1 MGHMGRP
8 PYKSSTNTGG
18 SEEFMAGLRR
28 VATEPAPPPDVSQGA
43 ESPRID
49 PAPLNVVRMTPP
61 VEATLRILLNSV
73 PYLIGAAV
81 VRQPAVGDAVEAE
94 VGRMPWL
101 HDRRLLT
108 LQLPDDSLP
117 ANRAILLDWPVPYQ
131 AEWVGAP
138 PRLLIS
144 RLVTQDRTVGV
155 LLGTLISREQLSTGA
170 REALDLSCELI
181 AAAVGSDSLATALAA
196 APTAE
201 EPRRLVVVPDEIVPE
216 PESSLVIPEPAE
228 SEPALDPKDE
238 QDERDR
244 QVVDEVARALDELTD
259 AKSIGRVLRDAVTA
273 IAGVDG
279 FSLALF
285 NTVRREVAYRYKV
298 VGADPDSAEMG
309 RQTVDDGPDCYAARH
324 DRRWHSFIREIGVR
338 GPEGV
343 EARKISVLQYPLL
356 AADEVFGVATLQVFG
371 DSGFSDHA
379 TRLVLRVIEVSS
391 DRLAAV
397 RRAARFQPS
406 LSPQESA
413 AAAVLPPVAAAPFPV
428 PAATASEAPTTDQIL
443 NDLVNNCT
451 EIGLPTTFMVGVD
464 PAAGLIRGELISSSS
479 AARELDY
486 ALGISVGRF
495 KIELSDRYNAIAR
508 ACREGRIVTSPT
520 LDELV
525 HPLRDA
531 DGAATLERLV
541 QGGRS
546 TIIPITVSGDVVGA
560 LVVGPMADEPGFS
573 TIVKVRDL
581 VNETAS
587 RLTEAW
593 RTKH

>member
-1 MGHMGRP
+1 MAIEARAP
-8 PYKSSTNTGG
+8 VPASAQ
-18 SEEFMAGLRR
+18 SEE
-28 VATEPAPPPDVSQGA
+28 
-43 ESPRID
+43 SPTVD

-81 VRQPAVGDAVEAE
+81 VRQPAVGDSVEAE
-94 VGRMPWL
+94 VGKMPWL

-144 RLVTQDRTVGV
+144 RLVTQNRTVGV
-155 LLGTLISREQLSTGA
+155 LLGTMISRDQISVSA

-181 AAAVGSDSLATALAA
+181 AAAVGSDSLATLS

-201 EPRRLVVVPDEIVPE
+201 EPRRLVVVPNEPEPE
-216 PESSLVIPEPAE
+216 PESLLPTAATAE

-259 AKSIGRVLRDAVTA
+259 ARSIGRVLRDAVTA

-279 FSLALF
+279 FSVALF
-285 NTVRREVAYRYKV
+285 NSVRREVAYRYKV
-298 VGADPDSAEMG
+298 VGADPDSGEMG
-309 RQTVDDGPDCYAARH
+309 RQAVDDGPDCYAARH
-324 DRRWHSFIREIGVR
+324 DRRWHSFVREIGVR

-343 EARKISVLQYPLL
+343 EARKISVLQYPLV

-371 DSGFSDHA
+371 DAGFSDHA
-379 TRLVLRVIEVSS
+379 TRLVLRVIVVSS

-406 LSPQESA
+406 QSPQESA
-413 AAAVLPPVAAAPFPV
+413 AAAVLPPAAAAPTSGPV
-428 PAATASEAPTTDQIL
+428 PSAEAPTTDSIL
-443 NDLVNNCT
+443 NDLVTKCT

-464 PAAGLIRGELISSSS
+464 PAAGLLRGELISSSS

-495 KIELSDRYNAIAR
+495 TIELADRYNAIAR

-546 TIIPITVSGDVVGA
+546 TIIPISVSGDVVGA
-560 LVVGPMADEPGFS
+560 LIVGPMADEPGFS

-581 VNETAS
+581 VNETAA
-587 RLTEAW
+587 RLAEAW

>member
-1 MGHMGRP
+1 MGQTAP
-8 PYKSSTNTGG
+8 AAYKSITNTGG
-18 SEEFMAGLRR
+18 SEEIMGGVRR
-28 VATEPAPPPDVSQGA
+28 VAIQTAKASREDQNV
-43 ESPRID
+43 ESPRLD

-94 VGRMPWL
+94 AGRLPWPRGR
-101 HDRRLLT
+101 RRLT
-108 LQLPDDSLP
+108 LRLPDDPLP

-155 LLGTLISREQLSTGA
+155 LLGTLISRDQISAGA

-181 AAAVGSDSLATALAA
+181 AAAVGSDSLGTIATAPPAV
-196 APTAE
+196 E
-201 EPRRLVVVPDEIVPE
+201 EPRRLVVVPDEPMPE
-216 PESSLVIPEPAE
+216 PESSLVIEPPAQ
-228 SEPALDPKDE
+228 SEPEVDPKDA
-238 QDERDR
+238 QDERDS
-244 QVVDEVARALDELTD
+244 QVIDEVARALDELTD
-259 AKSIGRVLRDAVTA
+259 ARSIGRVLRDAVTA

-279 FSLALF
+279 FSVALF
-285 NTVRREVAYRYKV
+285 NSVRREVAYRYKV

-309 RQTVDDGPDCYAARH
+309 RQPVDDGPDCYAARH
-324 DRRWHSFIREIGVR
+324 DRRWHTFVREVGVR

-343 EARKISVLQYPLL
+343 EARKISVLQYPLV
-356 AADEVFGVATLQVFG
+356 AADEVFGVTTLQVFG
-371 DSGFSDHA
+371 ESGFSDHA
-379 TRLVLRVIEVSS
+379 TRLVLRVIDASS

-397 RRAARFQPS
+397 RRATRFQPS
-406 LSPQESA
+406 LSPLESA
-413 AAAVLPPVAAAPFPV
+413 AA
-428 PAATASEAPTTDQIL
+428 
-443 NDLVNNCT
+443 
-451 EIGLPTTFMVGVD
+451 
-464 PAAGLIRGELISSSS
+464 
-479 AARELDY
+479 
-486 ALGISVGRF
+486 
-495 KIELSDRYNAIAR
+495 
-508 ACREGRIVTSPT
+508 
-520 LDELV
+520 LV

-546 TIIPITVSGDVVGA
+546 TIIPVSVSGDVVGA

-573 TIVKVRDL
+573 TIVKVRDM

-593 RTKH
+593 RTNR

>member
-1 MGHMGRP
+1 
-8 PYKSSTNTGG
+8 
-18 SEEFMAGLRR
+18 MA
-28 VATEPAPPPDVSQGA
+28 ASQAQSA

-155 LLGTLISREQLSTGA
+155 LLGTLISRDQISAGA

-181 AAAVGSDSLATALAA
+181 AAAVGSDSLATIATT
-196 APTAE
+196 PPQVE
-201 EPRRLVVVPDEIVPE
+201 EPRRLVVVPNEPTPE
-216 PESSLVIPEPAE
+216 PESTLIIPPPAE
-228 SEPALDPKDE
+228 SPVLDPKDE

-279 FSLALF
+279 FSVALF
-285 NTVRREVAYRYKV
+285 NSVRREVAYRYKV

-309 RQTVDDGPDCYAARH
+309 RQAVDDGPDCYAARH

-406 LSPQESA
+406 LSPSESA
-413 AAAVLPPVAAAPFPV
+413 AAAVLPPVAAAPSSA
-428 PAATASEAPTTDQIL
+428 PATSVEAPTTDQIL
-443 NDLVNNCT
+443 NDLVTKCT

-464 PAAGLIRGELISSSS
+464 PAAGLLRGELISSSP

-495 KIELSDRYNAIAR
+495 TIELSDRYNAIAR

-593 RTKH
+593 RTKR

>member
-1 MGHMGRP
+1 MGQACSGATKR
-8 PYKSSTNTGG
+8 SRTTGG
-18 SEEFMAGLRR
+18 DMGGVRR
-28 VATEPAPPPDVSQGA
+28 VSIQPTPNAAPTEGPAV
-43 ESPRID
+43 ESPRLD
-49 PAPLNVVRMTPP
+49 LPPLTIVPMTPP
-61 VEATLRILLNSV
+61 IEATLRILLNSV

-81 VRQPAVGDAVEAE
+81 VRQPAVGDSVEAQ

-101 HDRRLLT
+101 HDRRLLN
-108 LQLPDDSLP
+108 LQLPDDTLP

-131 AEWVGAP
+131 AEWVGIP

-144 RLVTQDRTVGV
+144 RLVARERTVGV
-155 LLGTLISREQLSTGA
+155 LLGTLITREVVTAQA

-181 AAAVGSDSLATALAA
+181 AAAVGSDSLATFAA
-196 APTAE
+196 TAQPDQ
-201 EPRRLVVVPDEIVPE
+201 PRRLVIVPNEPE
-216 PESSLVIPEPAE
+216 PEPEPQPMPALAE
-228 SEPALDPKDE
+228 AEPILDPKDE
-238 QDERDR
+238 QEERDR
-244 QVVDEVARALDELTD
+244 QVVEEVARALDELTD
-259 AKSIGRVLRDAVTA
+259 ARSIGRVLRDAVTA

-279 FSLALF
+279 FSVSLF
-285 NTVRREVAYRYKV
+285 NSVRREVAYRYKV

-309 RQTVDDGPDCYAARH
+309 RQAVDDGPDCYAARH
-324 DRRWHSFIREIGVR
+324 DRRWHAFVREIGVR

-343 EARKISVLQYPLL
+343 EARKISVLQYPLI
-356 AADEVFGVATLQVFG
+356 AADEIFGVTTLQIFG
-371 DSGFSDHA
+371 DTGFSDHA

-406 LSPQESA
+406 LSPSESA
-413 AAAVLPPVAAAPFPV
+413 AAAVLPPVAAAPSFQP
-428 PAATASEAPTTDQIL
+428 PTTAEAPTTDQIL
-443 NDLVNNCT
+443 NDLVTKCT

-464 PAAGLIRGELISSSS
+464 PAAGLLRGELISTSP

-495 KIELSDRYNAIAR
+495 TIELSDRYNAIAR

-525 HPLRDA
+525 QPLRDA

-560 LVVGPMADEPGFS
+560 LIVGPMPDEPGFS

-587 RLTEAW
+587 RLAEAW
-593 RTKH
+593 RTKP

>member
-1 MGHMGRP
+1 
-8 PYKSSTNTGG
+8 
-18 SEEFMAGLRR
+18 
-28 VATEPAPPPDVSQGA
+28 
-43 ESPRID
+43 
-49 PAPLNVVRMTPP
+49 MTPP

-81 VRQPAVGDAVEAE
+81 VRQPAVGDSIAAQ

-131 AEWVGAP
+131 AEWVGVP

-144 RLVTQDRTVGV
+144 RLVGGHDRTVGV
-155 LLGTLISREQLSTGA
+155 LLGTLISREQLSAQA

-181 AAAVGSDSLATALAA
+181 AAAVGSDSFATFAA
-196 APTAE
+196 IASPQPSA
-201 EPRRLVVVPDEIVPE
+201 RRLVVVPDEVEAE
-216 PESSLVIPEPAE
+216 PELAPMPVAAE
-228 SEPALDPKDE
+228 AEAASDPKGELED
-238 QDERDR
+238 RDS
-244 QVVDEVARALDELTD
+244 QVVEEVARALDELTD
-259 AKSIGRVLRDAVTA
+259 ARSIGRVLRDAVTA
-273 IAGVDG
+273 VAGVDG
-279 FSLALF
+279 FSLSLF
-285 NTVRREVAYRYKV
+285 NSVRREVAYRYKV
-298 VGADPDSAEMG
+298 VGADPESAEMG
-309 RQTVDDGPDCYAARH
+309 RQSVDDGPDCYAARR
-324 DRRWHSFIREIGVR
+324 DRRWHAYVREIGVR

-343 EARKISVLQYPLL
+343 EARKISVLQLPLL
-356 AADEVFGVATLQVFG
+356 SADEIFGIATLQVFG
-371 DSGFSDHA
+371 DAGFSDHA
-379 TRLVLRVIEVSS
+379 TRLVLRVIDVSS

-397 RRAARFQPS
+397 RRVARFQPS

-413 AAAVLPPVAAAPFPV
+413 AAAVLPPAAAAPSPL
-428 PAATASEAPTTDQIL
+428 PAEPEGHTTDQIL
-443 NDLVNNCT
+443 NDLVVKCA

-464 PAAGLIRGELISSSS
+464 PAAGLLRGELVSASP

-486 ALGISVGRF
+486 ALGISAGRF
-495 KIELSDRYNAIAR
+495 TIELADRYNAIAR

-531 DGAATLERLV
+531 EGAVTLERLV

-546 TIIPITVSGDVVGA
+546 TILPISVSGDVVGA

-573 TIVKVRDL
+573 TIVNVRDM

-587 RLTEAW
+587 RLAEAW
-593 RTKH
+593 RTNR

>member
-1 MGHMGRP
+1 MGIQAAR
-8 PYKSSTNTGG
+8 
-18 SEEFMAGLRR
+18 
-28 VATEPAPPPDVSQGA
+28 APDLAQSA
-43 ESPRID
+43 ESQTET
-49 PAPLNVVRMTPP
+49 APLNVVRMTPP

-81 VRQPAVGDAVEAE
+81 VRQPAVGEAVEAE

-155 LLGTLISREQLSTGA
+155 LLGTLISRDQISAGA

-181 AAAVGSDSLATALAA
+181 AAAVGSDSLAALATT
-196 APTAE
+196 PMTD
-201 EPRRLVVVPDEIVPE
+201 EPRQLVVVPDEQEPE
-216 PESSLVIPEPAE
+216 PESPRELAVLAQ
-228 SEPALDPKDE
+228 SEPVLDPKAE

-259 AKSIGRVLRDAVTA
+259 ARSIGRVLRDAVTA

-279 FSLALF
+279 FSVALF
-285 NTVRREVAYRYKV
+285 NSVRREVAYRYKV

-309 RQTVDDGPDCYAARH
+309 QQAVDDGPDCYAARH

-356 AADEVFGVATLQVFG
+356 AAEEIFGVATLQVFG

-406 LSPQESA
+406 LSPSESA
-413 AAAVLPPVAAAPFPV
+413 AVAVLPPTAAALSSSV
-428 PAATASEAPTTDQIL
+428 ASSAEAPTTDQIL

-464 PAAGLIRGELISSSS
+464 PAAGLLRGELISSSS

-495 KIELSDRYNAIAR
+495 TIELSDRYNVIAR

-560 LVVGPMADEPGFS
+560 LIVGPMPDEPGFS

-587 RLTEAW
+587 RLAEAW
-593 RTKH
+593 RTKR

>member
-1 MGHMGRP
+1 MGGVRRVSIHA
-8 PYKSSTNTGG
+8 T
-18 SEEFMAGLRR
+18 AGL
-28 VATEPAPPPDVSQGA
+28 APMQQPA
-43 ESPRID
+43 ESPRLD
-49 PAPLNVVRMTPP
+49 LPPLNIVPMTPP
-61 VEATLRILLNSV
+61 IEATLRILLNSV

-81 VRQPAVGDAVEAE
+81 VRQPAVGDSVEAE

-101 HDRRLLT
+101 HDRRLLN
-108 LQLPDDSLP
+108 LQLPDDTLP

-131 AEWVGAP
+131 AEWVGIP

-144 RLVTQDRTVGV
+144 RLVARDRTVGV
-155 LLGTLISREQLSTGA
+155 LLGTLITREQISVQA

-181 AAAVGSDSLATALAA
+181 AAAVGSDSLATFAA
-196 APTAE
+196 TAQPE
-201 EPRRLVVVPDEIVPE
+201 QPRRLVVVPNEPE
-216 PESSLVIPEPAE
+216 PEPEPQPMAVVAE
-228 SEPALDPKDE
+228 TEPIRDPKDE
-238 QDERDR
+238 QEERDR
-244 QVVDEVARALDELTD
+244 QVVEEVARALDELTD
-259 AKSIGRVLRDAVTA
+259 ARSIGRVLRDAVTA

-279 FSLALF
+279 FSVSLF
-285 NTVRREVAYRYKV
+285 NSVRREVAYRYKV
-298 VGADPDSAEMG
+298 VGADPESAEMG
-309 RQTVDDGPDCYAARH
+309 RQAVDDGPDCYAARR
-324 DRRWHSFIREIGVR
+324 DRRWHSYPREIGVR

-343 EARKISVLQYPLL
+343 EARKISVLQYPLV

-371 DSGFSDHA
+371 EAGFSDHA
-379 TRLVLRVIEVSS
+379 TRLVLRVIDVSS

-397 RRAARFQPS
+397 RRAARFHPS
-406 LSPQESA
+406 LSPLESA
-413 AAAVLPPVAAAPFPV
+413 AAAVLPPAAAAPSL
-428 PAATASEAPTTDQIL
+428 TAEQLEAPTTDQIL
-443 NDLVNNCT
+443 NDLLANCA

-464 PAAGLIRGELISSSS
+464 PAAGLLRGELVSGSA

-495 KIELSDRYNAIAR
+495 TIELADRYNVIAR

-546 TIIPITVSGDVVGA
+546 TIIPISVSGDVVGA

-573 TIVKVRDL
+573 TIVKVRDM

-593 RTKH
+593 RTNS

>member
-1 MGHMGRP
+1 VSIPSRQAP
-8 PYKSSTNTGG
+8 AVPALRDEST
-18 SEEFMAGLRR
+18 
-28 VATEPAPPPDVSQGA
+28 
-43 ESPRID
+43 ESPWID

-73 PYLIGAAV
+73 PYLIGVAV
-81 VRQPAVGDAVEAE
+81 VRQPAVGDAVEAQ

-131 AEWVGAP
+131 AEWVGVP
-138 PRLLIS
+138 PRLLLS
-144 RLVTQDRTVGV
+144 RLVAQERTVGV
-155 LLGTLISREQLSTGA
+155 LLGTLITREQISPQA

-181 AAAVGSDSLATALAA
+181 AAAVGSDSLATLP
-196 APTAE
+196 APPAAE
-201 EPRRLVVVPDEIVPE
+201 EPRRLVVVPDEALPE
-216 PESSLVIPEPAE
+216 PETPSLAMAVSAE
-228 SEPALDPKDE
+228 SAPVLDPKDE

-244 QVVDEVARALDELTD
+244 QVVDDVGHALDELTD
-259 AKSIGRVLRDAVTA
+259 ARSIGRVLRDAVTA

-279 FSLALF
+279 FSVALF
-285 NTVRREVAYRYKV
+285 NSVRREVAYRYKV

-309 RQTVDDGPDCYAARH
+309 RQAVDDGPDCYAARH
-324 DRRWHSFIREIGVR
+324 DRRWHSYVREIGVR

-343 EARKISVLQYPLL
+343 EARKISVLQYPLV
-356 AADEVFGVATLQVFG
+356 AADEIFGVVTLQVFG

-379 TRLVLRVIEVSS
+379 TRLVFRVIEVSS

-413 AAAVLPPVAAAPFPV
+413 AAAVLPPVAAAPFSPSPSSV
-428 PAATASEAPTTDQIL
+428 EAPTTDQIL
-443 NDLVNNCT
+443 NDLVASCT

-464 PAAGLIRGELISSSS
+464 PAAGLLRGELISSSS

-486 ALGISVGRF
+486 ALGISAGRF
-495 KIELSDRYNAIAR
+495 TIELADRYNAIAR
-508 ACREGRIVTSPT
+508 ACREGRIVTAPT

-541 QGGRS
+541 QGGRA

-573 TIVKVRDL
+573 TILKVRDL

-587 RLTEAW
+587 RLAEAW
-593 RTKH
+593 RTKP

>member
-1 MGHMGRP
+1 
-8 PYKSSTNTGG
+8 
-18 SEEFMAGLRR
+18 
-28 VATEPAPPPDVSQGA
+28 
-43 ESPRID
+43 
-49 PAPLNVVRMTPP
+49 MTPP
-61 VEATLRILLNSV
+61 IEATLRILLNSV

-81 VRQPAVGDAVEAE
+81 VRQPAVGDSVEAQ

-101 HDRRLLT
+101 HDRRLLN
-108 LQLPDDSLP
+108 LQLPDDTLP

-131 AEWVGAP
+131 AEWVGIP

-144 RLVTQDRTVGV
+144 RLVARERTVGV
-155 LLGTLISREQLSTGA
+155 LLGTLITREVVTAQA

-181 AAAVGSDSLATALAA
+181 AAAVGSDSLATFAA
-196 APTAE
+196 TAQPDQ
-201 EPRRLVVVPDEIVPE
+201 PRRLVIVPNEPE
-216 PESSLVIPEPAE
+216 PEPEPQPMPVLAE
-228 SEPALDPKDE
+228 AEPILDPKDE
-238 QDERDR
+238 QEERDR
-244 QVVDEVARALDELTD
+244 QVVEEVARALDELTD
-259 AKSIGRVLRDAVTA
+259 ARSIGRVLRDAVTA

-279 FSLALF
+279 FSVSLF
-285 NTVRREVAYRYKV
+285 NSVRREVAYRYKV

-309 RQTVDDGPDCYAARH
+309 RQAVDDGPDCYAARH
-324 DRRWHSFIREIGVR
+324 DRRWHSYVREIGVR

-343 EARKISVLQYPLL
+343 EARKISVLQYPLV
-356 AADEVFGVATLQVFG
+356 AADEVFGVTTLQVFG
-371 DSGFSDHA
+371 ESGFSDHA
-379 TRLVLRVIEVSS
+379 M
-391 DRLAAV
+391 
-397 RRAARFQPS
+397 
-406 LSPQESA
+406 ESA
-413 AAAVLPPVAAAPFPV
+413 AAVVLPPAAAAPSSTSAEP
-428 PAATASEAPTTDQIL
+428 EAPTTDEIL
-443 NDLVNNCT
+443 NDLLAKCA

-464 PAAGLIRGELISSSS
+464 PAAGVLRGELISTSA
-479 AARELDY
+479 AAREFDY

-495 KIELSDRYNAIAR
+495 TIELADRYNAIAR

-546 TIIPITVSGDVVGA
+546 TIIPVSVSGDVVGA

-573 TIVKVRDL
+573 TIVKVRDM

-593 RTKH
+593 RTNR

>member
-1 MGHMGRP
+1 
-8 PYKSSTNTGG
+8 
-18 SEEFMAGLRR
+18 
-28 VATEPAPPPDVSQGA
+28 
-43 ESPRID
+43 
-49 PAPLNVVRMTPP
+49 
-61 VEATLRILLNSV
+61 
-73 PYLIGAAV
+73 V
-81 VRQPAVGDAVEAE
+81 VRQPAVGDSVEAQ

-101 HDRRLLT
+101 HDRRLLN
-108 LQLPDDSLP
+108 LQLPDDTLP

-131 AEWVGAP
+131 AEWVGIP

-144 RLVTQDRTVGV
+144 RLVARERTVGV
-155 LLGTLISREQLSTGA
+155 LLGTLITREVVTAQA

-181 AAAVGSDSLATALAA
+181 AAAVGSDSLATFAA
-196 APTAE
+196 TAQPDQ
-201 EPRRLVVVPDEIVPE
+201 PRRLVIVPNEPE
-216 PESSLVIPEPAE
+216 PEPEPQPMPVLAE
-228 SEPALDPKDE
+228 AEPILDPKDE
-238 QDERDR
+238 QEERDR
-244 QVVDEVARALDELTD
+244 QVVEEVARALDELTD
-259 AKSIGRVLRDAVTA
+259 ARSIGRVLRDAVTA

-279 FSLALF
+279 FSVSLF
-285 NTVRREVAYRYKV
+285 NSVRREVAYRYKV

-309 RQTVDDGPDCYAARH
+309 RQAVDDGPDCYAARH
-324 DRRWHSFIREIGVR
+324 DRRWHSYVREIGVR

-343 EARKISVLQYPLL
+343 EARKISVLQYPLV
-356 AADEVFGVATLQVFG
+356 AADEVFGVTTLQVFG
-371 DSGFSDHA
+371 ESGFSDHA
-379 TRLVLRVIEVSS
+379 TRLVLRVIDASS

-397 RRAARFQPS
+397 RRATRFQPS
-406 LSPQESA
+406 LSPLESA
-413 AAAVLPPVAAAPFPV
+413 AAVVLPPAAAAPSSTSAEP
-428 PAATASEAPTTDQIL
+428 EAPTTDEIL
-443 NDLVNNCT
+443 NDLLAKCA

-464 PAAGLIRGELISSSS
+464 PAAGVLRGELISTSA
-479 AARELDY
+479 AAREFDY

-495 KIELSDRYNAIAR
+495 TIELADRYNAIAR

-546 TIIPITVSGDVVGA
+546 TIIPVSVSGDVVGA

-573 TIVKVRDL
+573 TIVKVRDM

-593 RTKH
+593 RTNR

>member
-1 MGHMGRP
+1 
-8 PYKSSTNTGG
+8 
-18 SEEFMAGLRR
+18 
-28 VATEPAPPPDVSQGA
+28 VAIETAQASKQGQSV

-49 PAPLNVVRMTPP
+49 PSPLNVVRMTPP

-155 LLGTLISREQLSTGA
+155 LLGTMISRDQISAGA

-181 AAAVGSDSLATALAA
+181 AAAVGSDSLAAIATT
-196 APTAE
+196 PTVE
-201 EPRRLVVVPDEIVPE
+201 QPRRLVMVPDEPTPE
-216 PESSLVIPEPAE
+216 PESSLIMASPDE

-259 AKSIGRVLRDAVTA
+259 ARSIGRVLRDAVTA

-279 FSLALF
+279 FSVALF
-285 NTVRREVAYRYKV
+285 NSVRREVAYRYKV

-309 RQTVDDGPDCYAARH
+309 RQPVDDGPDCYAARR
-324 DRRWHSFIREIGVR
+324 DRRWHSFTREIGVR

-356 AADEVFGVATLQVFG
+356 AADEVIGVATLQVFG

-406 LSPQESA
+406 LSPSESA
-413 AAAVLPPVAAAPFPV
+413 AAAVLPPVAAAPSI
-428 PAATASEAPTTDQIL
+428 AAVSSAESPTTDEIL
-443 NDLVNNCT
+443 NDLVTQCT

-464 PAAGLIRGELISSSS
+464 PAAGLLRGELISNSS

-486 ALGISVGRF
+486 ALGISAGRF
-495 KIELSDRYNAIAR
+495 TIELSDRYNAIAR

-546 TIIPITVSGDVVGA
+546 TIIPISVSGDVVGA

-573 TIVKVRDL
+573 TVVKVRDL

-587 RLTEAW
+587 RLAEAW

>member
-1 MGHMGRP
+1 MGVLAQ
-8 PYKSSTNTGG
+8 S
-18 SEEFMAGLRR
+18 
-28 VATEPAPPPDVSQGA
+28 V

-49 PAPLNVVRMTPP
+49 AAPLNVVRMTPP

-155 LLGTLISREQLSTGA
+155 LLGTLISREQISAGA

-181 AAAVGSDSLATALAA
+181 AAAVGSDSLSTLAA
-196 APTAE
+196 TPPTAE
-201 EPRRLVVVPDEIVPE
+201 EPRRLVVVPDEVLPE
-216 PESSLVIPEPAE
+216 PESSLVMPEPAE
-228 SEPALDPKDE
+228 SEPVLDPKDE

-279 FSLALF
+279 FSVALF

-309 RQTVDDGPDCYAARH
+309 RQAVDDGPDCYAARH
-324 DRRWHSFIREIGVR
+324 DRRWHGFIREIGVR

-413 AAAVLPPVAAAPFPV
+413 AAAVLPPVAAAPFPAPV
-428 PAATASEAPTTDQIL
+428 VAGSEAPTTDQIL
-443 NDLVNNCT
+443 NDLVNGCT

-560 LVVGPMADEPGFS
+560 LIVGPMADEPGFS

>member
-1 MGHMGRP
+1 MGAQAQSM
-8 PYKSSTNTGG
+8 
-18 SEEFMAGLRR
+18 
-28 VATEPAPPPDVSQGA
+28 

-155 LLGTLISREQLSTGA
+155 LLGTLISRDQISVGA

-181 AAAVGSDSLATALAA
+181 AAAVGSDSLATIATT
-196 APTAE
+196 PPPVE
-201 EPRRLVVVPDEIVPE
+201 EPRRLVVVPDEPTPE
-216 PESSLVIPEPAE
+216 PESSLVIPPPAE
-228 SEPALDPKDE
+228 SESAAGIDPKDQ

-244 QVVDEVARALDELTD
+244 QVVDEVARALDELND
-259 AKSIGRVLRDAVTA
+259 ARSIGRVLRDAVTA

-279 FSLALF
+279 FSVALF
-285 NTVRREVAYRYKV
+285 NSVRREVAYRYKV

-309 RQTVDDGPDCYAARH
+309 RQAVDDGPDCYAARH
-324 DRRWHSFIREIGVR
+324 DRRWHSFVREIGVR

-406 LSPQESA
+406 LSPSESA
-413 AAAVLPPVAAAPFPV
+413 AAAVLPPVAAAPSLAPV
-428 PAATASEAPTTDQIL
+428 ASVEAPTTDQIL
-443 NDLVNNCT
+443 NDLVTKCT

-464 PAAGLIRGELISSSS
+464 PAAGLLRGELISNSS

-495 KIELSDRYNAIAR
+495 TIELSDRYNAIAR

-581 VNETAS
+581 VNETAT

-593 RTKH
+593 RTKR

>member
-1 MGHMGRP
+1 MGGV
-8 PYKSSTNTGG
+8 
-18 SEEFMAGLRR
+18 RR
-28 VATEPAPPPDVSQGA
+28 VAIHKAKVPDPAQSV

-49 PAPLNVVRMTPP
+49 AAPLNVVRMTPP

-81 VRQPAVGDAVEAE
+81 VRQPAVGEAVEAE
-94 VGRMPWL
+94 VGKMPWL

-117 ANRAILLDWPVPYQ
+117 ANRAVLLDWPVPYQ
-131 AEWVGAP
+131 AEWVGVP

-144 RLVTQDRTVGV
+144 RLVAQDRTVGV
-155 LLGTLISREQLSTGA
+155 LLGTLISREQISASA

-181 AAAVGSDSLATALAA
+181 AAAVGSDSLATVAT
-196 APTAE
+196 APTPE
-201 EPRRLVVVPDEIVPE
+201 EPRRLVAVPVE
-216 PESSLVIPEPAE
+216 PETEPQSSLPMAVTAE
-228 SEPALDPKDE
+228 SEPVLDPKDE

-279 FSLALF
+279 FSVALF
-285 NTVRREVAYRYKV
+285 NSVRREVAYRYKV

-309 RQTVDDGPDCYAARH
+309 RQAVDDGPDCYAARR
-324 DRRWHSFIREIGVR
+324 DRRWHGYVREIGVR

-343 EARKISVLQYPLL
+343 EARKISVLQYPLV
-356 AADEVFGVATLQVFG
+356 AADEIFGVATLQVFG

-413 AAAVLPPVAAAPFPV
+413 AVAVLPPAAAAPSSTSVVAAA
-428 PAATASEAPTTDQIL
+428 EAPTTDQIL
-443 NDLVNNCT
+443 NDLVTNCT

-464 PAAGLIRGELISSSS
+464 PAAGLLRGELISSSS

-495 KIELSDRYNAIAR
+495 MVELSDRYNAIAR

-546 TIIPITVSGDVVGA
+546 TIIPISVSGDVVGA

-587 RLTEAW
+587 RLAEAW
-593 RTKH
+593 RTKR

>member
-1 MGHMGRP
+1 VKTQVGAA
-8 PYKSSTNTGG
+8 
-18 SEEFMAGLRR
+18 EERQIEPRQAEPAMAEP
-28 VATEPAPPPDVSQGA
+28 ATAEPAPL
-43 ESPRID
+43 R
-49 PAPLNVVRMTPP
+49 VVRMTPP

-81 VRQPAVGDAVEAE
+81 VRQPPVGDSVEAQ

-101 HDRRLLT
+101 HDRRLMT

-131 AEWVGAP
+131 AEWVGVP

-144 RLVTQDRTVGV
+144 RLVVQDRTVGV
-155 LLGTLISREQLSTGA
+155 LLGTLITREQITAPA

-181 AAAVGSDSLATALAA
+181 AAAVGSDSLATFAA
-196 APTAE
+196 AAG
-201 EPRRLVVVPDEIVPE
+201 PRQQRHLVVVPDELEREPEPQPMPVAVEPE
-216 PESSLVIPEPAE
+216 PEPV
-228 SEPALDPKDE
+228 LDTRSE

-244 QVVDEVARALDELTD
+244 QVIEEVARALDELTD
-259 AKSIGRVLRDAVTA
+259 ARSIGRVLRDAVTA
-273 IAGVDG
+273 VAGVDG
-279 FSLALF
+279 FSVSLF
-285 NTVRREVAYRYKV
+285 NSVRREVAYRYKV
-298 VGADPDSAEMG
+298 VGADPESAEMG
-309 RQTVDDGPDCYAARH
+309 RQAVDDGPDCYAARH
-324 DRRWHSFIREIGVR
+324 DRRWHAYLREIGVR

-343 EARKISVLQYPLL
+343 EARKISVLQFPLV
-356 AADEVFGVATLQVFG
+356 AADEVFGVTTLQVFG
-371 DSGFSDHA
+371 EGGFSDHA

-397 RRAARFQPS
+397 RRATRFQPS
-406 LSPQESA
+406 LSPHESA
-413 AAAVLPPVAAAPFPV
+413 AAAVLPPAAAAPSSA
-428 PAATASEAPTTDQIL
+428 PAEPEIPTTDQIL
-443 NDLVNNCT
+443 NKLVESCT
-451 EIGLPTTFMVGVD
+451 EIGLPTTFLVGVD
-464 PAAGLIRGELISSSS
+464 PAAGLLRGELISSSS

-495 KIELSDRYNAIAR
+495 TIELADRYNAIAR

-531 DGAATLERLV
+531 DGSATLERLV

-546 TIIPITVSGDVVGA
+546 TIIPISVSGDVVGA

-587 RLTEAW
+587 RLAEAW
-593 RTKH
+593 RTKR